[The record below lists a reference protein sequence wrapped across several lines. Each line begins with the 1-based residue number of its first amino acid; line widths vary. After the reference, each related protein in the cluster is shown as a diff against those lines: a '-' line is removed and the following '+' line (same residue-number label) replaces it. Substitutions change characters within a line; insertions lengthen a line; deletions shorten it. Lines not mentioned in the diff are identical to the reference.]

1 VPRRGGDDR
10 RGQRRRGAA
19 RPGRRRVVPRLP
31 LPRGRRRRRPRLRR
45 RWWPP
50 GSRWPSGGVRHCG
63 ASRIVADHFHL
74 VRLANPAVT
83 DVRRRVSWDSHA
95 AAAERPTRP
104 GRRPPALAPGVGA
117 AVPAPAREDV
127 ERPDGR
133 RPEHRDPHRLDRQGR
148 APRATA
154 HRPRGVGSATTSRTG
169 CTGSTAGAH
178 NPGCPSSSAS
188 PARLRR
194 GGPRGKPSSAGT
206 PTTAT
211 GPHTP
216 TLRHRLLTVPGRIL
230 RHARS
235 LTLRLPA
242 GHTAI
247 TGALQRV
254 RALPPPG

>member
-1 VPRRGGDDR
+1 VGSADEVLRDPAVVASYLGSHSPAAAGGVARASAGAGGHRDRGGL
-10 RGQRRRGAA
+10 RGASGTA
-19 RPGRRRVVPRLP
+19 GRPGSSPTTSTSCAWP
-31 LPRGRRRRRPRLRR
+31 TRPS
-45 RWWPP
+45 PTSAAASP
-50 GSRWPSGGVRHCG
+50 GT
-63 ASRIVADHFHL
+63 AA
-74 VRLANPAVT
+74 
-83 DVRRRVSWDSHA
+83 A
-95 AAAERPTRP
+95 AAAERPTRS

-117 AVPAPAREDV
+117 AVPTPAREDV

-216 TLRHRLLTVPGRIL
+216 TLRHWLLTVPGRIL
-230 RHARS
+230 RHARG

-247 TGALQRV
+247 TDALQRV